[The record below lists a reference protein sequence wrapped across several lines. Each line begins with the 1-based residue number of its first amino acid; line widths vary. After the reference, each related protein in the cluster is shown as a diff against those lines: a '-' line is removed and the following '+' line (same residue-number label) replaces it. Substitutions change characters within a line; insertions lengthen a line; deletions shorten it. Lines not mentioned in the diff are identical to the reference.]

1 MALRSVFP
9 AEEPAPSIETSVI
22 HTPSLLSITPELF
35 MPSPDTVAAIPQ
47 GQNTTSLPP
56 SSDSSSVVVV
66 GAGVVGAACAYY
78 LTLAGAKVILIDRG
92 EFGRGCSHGN
102 CGFVSPSHVLPLC
115 RPGAV
120 TSSLKTLFQKNSPF
134 KIRPRLDLK
143 TWSWFVRF
151 ALKCNQADMI
161 AAGRAR
167 HAMLMSSRSLY
178 QELIDSGVLHD
189 CEWEAIGLMFVHHDP
204 HHFEAYEKTNK
215 LMIDEYGLGARRIE
229 ADELLQ
235 MEPALKP
242 VVAGAWLYECDA
254 HLRPQKLMRVWK
266 DVLLR
271 MGVEI
276 REHCEFHDL
285 ETSGTQVRA
294 IDTSMGRIETDQVI
308 FATGAWAR
316 MMEKRLRTRIP
327 IEPGKG
333 YSITMKRP
341 TLCPKYPMIFEDH
354 RVAITP
360 TQDAYRI
367 GSTMEFAGYDTTLRR
382 DRLTLLTETAKFYLH
397 EPLTDVVEEE
407 WYGWRPMSADGVPL
421 VGRVPRFRNVW
432 MAAGHSMLGLSMA
445 TATGKLIAEMVTG
458 NDPHLDP
465 NPYRLDR
472 F

>member
-1 MALRSVFP
+1 M
-9 AEEPAPSIETSVI
+9 T
-22 HTPSLLSITPELF
+22 
-35 MPSPDTVAAIPQ
+35 SPDTLAAVPANQ
-47 GQNTTSLPP
+47 QLNLQALSHGGAP
-56 SSDSSSVVVV
+56 VVVV
-66 GAGVVGAACAYY
+66 GAGVIGAACAYY
-78 LTLAGAKVILIDRG
+78 LTLSGARVILIDRG
-92 EFGRGCSHGN
+92 EFGRACSHGN

-115 RPGAV
+115 RPGAI

-134 KIRPRLDLK
+134 KIRPRLDFQ
-143 TWSWFVRF
+143 TWSWFMRF
-151 ALKCNQADMI
+151 AMKCNQTDMI

-167 HAMLMSSRSLY
+167 HAMLMSSRNLY
-178 QELIDSGVLHD
+178 QELIDSGRLHS

-215 LMIDEYGLGARRIE
+215 LMIDEYGLGARRID
-229 ADELLQ
+229 ADELLN

-242 VVAGAWLYECDA
+242 VVSGAWMYECDA
-254 HLRPQKLMRVWK
+254 HLRPQKLMPVWK
-266 DVLLR
+266 ELLLR

-276 REHCEFHDL
+276 REHCEFHDIEVSGTRVRSV
-285 ETSGTQVRA
+285 ETS
-294 IDTSMGRIETDQVI
+294 SGRIEADQVV

-333 YSITMKRP
+333 YSITMQRP
-341 TLCPKYPMIFEDH
+341 ALCPKYPMIFEDH

-360 TQDAYRI
+360 TSGAYRI
-367 GSTMEFAGYDTTLRR
+367 GSTMEFAGYDTTLRK

-397 EPLTDVVEEE
+397 DSLTDAVEEE

-421 VGRVPRFRNVW
+421 VGRVPRFGNVW

-445 TATGKLIAEMVTG
+445 TGTGKLIAEMITG

-465 NPYRLDR
+465 HPYRLDR